1 MSRPSYESEEDLRRE
16 QQAIESLETIW
27 GVRCRKTP
35 RYYEIDY
42 CIVDYQETVIG
53 WIEIRGKRFQRSAYR
68 TFYTS
73 LKKYITLCRFS
84 QATGLPAYILCKW
97 ENEPARIRKVVPDD
111 LRRCRISIGGRTSN
125 SRGDD
130 QDIEP
135 VIHISTE
142 EFQSIESLSLK

>member
-1 MSRPSYESEEDLRRE
+1 MSRPAYESEDDLQRE
-16 QQAIESLETIW
+16 QQAIEAVEAVW
-27 GVRCRKTP
+27 GVQCRKTP

-42 CIVDYQETVIG
+42 CIVSPAGDVQG
-53 WIEIRGKRFQRSAYR
+53 WIEVRCKRFRRDQHK

-84 QATGLPAYILCKW
+84 QTTGLPAFIVCKW
-97 ENEPARIRKVVPDD
+97 EGEPAKFYRVDTDD
-111 LRRCRISIGGRTSN
+111 VRRCRISIGGRTIN

-135 VIHISTE
+135 VIHLQTE
-142 EFQSIESLSLK
+142 AFLSLDQF